1 MKRIALT
8 ANLQS
13 VGNELLS
20 IPVPITINND
30 FDTCIKCLTNTAF
43 MCDGGELIIAN
54 NLGSTP
60 TRLLCIKHKR
70 TEEFSVY
77 VYDRP
82 IHLKREFVEMKRK
95 STNTFG
101 KIAFNSILNLKETIS
116 YIKELLS
123 NGVILTES

>member
-1 MKRIALT
+1 MR
-8 ANLQS
+8 
-13 VGNELLS
+13 
-20 IPVPITINND
+20 
-30 FDTCIKCLTNTAF
+30 
-43 MCDGGELIIAN
+43 DGGELIIAN
-54 NLGSTP
+54 NLGLTP

-70 TEEFSVY
+70 SEEFSVY

-82 IHLKREFVEMKRK
+82 IHLKREFVELKRK

-116 YIKELLS
+116 YISELLS